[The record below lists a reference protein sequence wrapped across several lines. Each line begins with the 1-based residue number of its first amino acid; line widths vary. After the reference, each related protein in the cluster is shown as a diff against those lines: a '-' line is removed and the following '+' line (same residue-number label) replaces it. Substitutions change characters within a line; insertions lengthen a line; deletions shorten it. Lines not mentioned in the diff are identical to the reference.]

1 MNSNEKMFV
10 NETIKALKKIQKNYQ
25 ESLDTTK
32 KYELIKKA
40 VPFLVIQIETTIK
53 VIDEYISQFES
64 MKKGKR

>member
-1 MNSNEKMFV
+1 MFV
-10 NETIKALKKIQKNYQ
+10 NETIKALKKIQKSYQ

-40 VPFLVIQIETTIK
+40 VPFLVIQIETTIN
-53 VIDEYISQFES
+53 VIDEYIGQFEN